1 MATQLASEPRGAPL
15 ERESTASLFSRLL
28 TDVTSLLRNEVALA
42 KAEFRETVHNIKVG
56 STSLAIGAAV
66 LLGGVLA
73 LLASA
78 ILALA
83 QVVAPWLSALIIG
96 AALVIVGMVMLNTAK
111 KKLQPSNLDLDR
123 TRMAVRQ
130 DVEVIARRT

>member
-1 MATQLASEPRGAPL
+1 MAHQFAADPRGTPL

-42 KAEFRETVHNIKVG
+42 KAEFRDAVHEVKIG

-66 LLGGVLA
+66 LLGGLLS
-73 LLASA
+73 LLAAA

-83 QVVAPWLSALIIG
+83 QFVEPWLSALLIG
-96 AALVIVGMVMLNTAK
+96 VALLVVGMVLLNAAK

-123 TRMAVRQ
+123 TRSAVRH